1 MSFTFRPDW
10 EGILGFGLLKR
21 KFCTVP
27 SGKFWARKLRPTK
40 LNRTFLIIN
49 FSGPSLIFRIPLL
62 NLQRSSNSSYKILE
76 IVRKFKIF
84 SFSRVLRIR
93 FPFNFSPRALF
104 FLWSICGGFL
114 VLFSESLILDV
125 IMKKYYEDP
134 VDTAQDVIDRNLSV
148 IVPHYAGSLVE
159 ILKNSPSN
167 VTRTLAE
174 RAIVPKVIFSFF
186 EKFHFNLKFS

>member
-1 MSFTFRPDW
+1 M
-10 EGILGFGLLKR
+10 
-21 KFCTVP
+21 
-27 SGKFWARKLRPTK
+27 
-40 LNRTFLIIN
+40 
-49 FSGPSLIFRIPLL
+49 IFRIPLL

-76 IVRKFKIF
+76 YVRKFKIF

-148 IVPHYAGSLVE
+148 IYPPDQNSAVE

-167 VTRTLAE
+167 ITRTLAE
-174 RAIVPKVIFSFF
+174 RATVPKVIFIDI
-186 EKFHFNLKFS
+186 EKFYFNI